1 MSRRYFRKKNLSG
14 LTLALAIFLLLAQ
27 HYGWF
32 GLFPNSAGTTVQ
44 NDNPGL
50 YNVVSYSDGDTI
62 SIDMNGSHETI
73 RFIGVDTPETH
84 DPRKKVQCGGPE
96 AAAYT
101 KATISKF
108 GKVRL
113 ESDTLG
119 SNRDR
124 YDRLLRYVYLPD
136 NTLMNENLIQN
147 GYGFAYTYFPFS
159 KSALFTKD
167 ETEAI
172 AAKKGLWSHCT
183 PNPNAYGGYTS
194 NDI

>member
-1 MSRRYFRKKNLSG
+1 MARRYIRKKHVSW
-14 LTLALAIFLLLAQ
+14 LTFLLVVFLFLAQ

-32 GLFPNSAGTTVQ
+32 GLTPNGAGTAVQ
-44 NDNPGL
+44 NNNPGL

-62 SIDMNGSHETI
+62 TIDMNGTHETI

-96 AAAYT
+96 ASAYT
-101 KATISKF
+101 KKTIGQF

-113 ESDTLG
+113 DSDALS

-124 YDRLLRYVYLPD
+124 YNRLLRYVYLP
-136 NTLMNENLIQN
+136 NGTLMNENLIQN
-147 GYGFAYTYFPFS
+147 GYGFAYTYFPFT

-167 ETEAI
+167 EAGAQT
-172 AAKKGLWSHCT
+172 AKKGLWSHCT
-183 PNPNAYGGYTS
+183 PQPNAYGGYTS
-194 NDI
+194 NDL

>member
-1 MSRRYFRKKNLSG
+1 VTGRYFRKKHFSWPL
-14 LTLALAIFLLLAQ
+14 LFIMVALLIAQ
-27 HYGWF
+27 QFGWL
-32 GLFPNSAGTTVQ
+32 GKPASAAHTAFE
-44 NDNPGL
+44 NNNPGL
-50 YNVVSYSDGDTI
+50 YTVVSYSDGDTI
-62 SIDMNGSHETI
+62 TVDMNGSQETI

-101 KATISKF
+101 KKTIGRT

-113 ESDTLG
+113 GSDALS

-136 NTLMNENLIQN
+136 GTLMNENLIQN

-159 KSALFTKD
+159 KSALFAKD
-167 ETEAI
+167 EAM
-172 AAKKGLWSHCT
+172 ALSARKGLWSHCT
-183 PNPNAYGGYTS
+183 PQPNDFGGYTS
-194 NDI
+194 NDL